1 MLASPLLISLFAF
14 GFVGL
19 LALGGL
25 SMLWNRQSSGA
36 EDRLAQ
42 LVGGKK
48 PKPKLKT
55 SELLAEASTGMGGL
69 AGRVGGSLT
78 KLGLLLEQADNPLT
92 PQTFFLATA
101 GCAAGG
107 FAAAVLG
114 GAPAPLYPVAAL
126 LASAGPLLYVLF
138 VRRQRHKNFAKQM
151 PDGLELVARALRSG
165 HSLASGLKVVVD
177 EMPQPISKE
186 FALAYEEQNLGLPLE
201 LALKNMLKRV
211 PNMDLKF
218 FVTAVAI
225 QRAAGGD
232 MAEILDKL
240 SHLIRERFQ
249 ILGQVQALTGEGR
262 ISGIVLMALPV
273 ATFLAIYYINPGYI
287 EPLFEDPRGRTMI
300 GVAAVLQVVGAVVIK
315 KIVNIKI

>member
-1 MLASPLLISLFAF
+1 MFATPLVISALAF
-14 GFVGL
+14 GIVGL
-19 LALGGL
+19 LALGFL
-25 SMLWNRQSSGA
+25 SVWKNSRA
-36 EDRLAQ
+36 TDTEDRLTA

-48 PKPKLKT
+48 AAPKLKA
-55 SELLAEASTGMGGL
+55 SELMAEATTGAGGFL
-69 AGRVGGSLT
+69 ERVGGSLT
-78 KLGLLLEQADNPLT
+78 KLALLLEQADNPVT
-92 PQTFFLATA
+92 PHTFFVAT
-101 GCAAGG
+101 GGAAAAG

-114 GAPAPLYPVAAL
+114 GAPAPLYPAAAVVAAF
-126 LASAGPLLYVLF
+126 GPLCYVLL
-138 VRRQRHKNFAKQM
+138 VRRRRHKNFAKQM
-151 PDGLELVARALRSG
+151 PDALELVARALRSG
-165 HSLASGLKVVVD
+165 HSLASGLHVVVE

-249 ILGQVQALTGEGR
+249 IMGQVQALTGEGR
-262 ISGIVLMALPV
+262 ISGLVLMALPV
-273 ATFLAIYYINPGYI
+273 STFVAIYYINPGYI
-287 EPLFEDPRGRTMI
+287 EPLFEDPRGRMMI
-300 GVAAVLQVVGAVVIK
+300 GVATFLQMVGAVVIK

>member
-14 GFVGL
+14 GFVAL
-19 LALGGL
+19 LALGCL
-25 SMLWNRQSSGA
+25 AVFKNSRPSEA
-36 EDRLAQ
+36 EDRLTQ

-48 PKPKLKT
+48 EKPALRT
-55 SELLAEASTGMGGL
+55 SELLAEGAAGMGGL
-69 AGRVGGSLT
+69 AGRIGGSLGR
-78 KLGLLLEQADNPLT
+78 LGLLLEQADNPMT

-101 GCAAGG
+101 GAAGMG

-114 GAPAPLYPVAAL
+114 GAPAPLYPVGAVVAATF
-126 LASAGPLLYVLF
+126 PLMYVLL
-138 VRRQRHKNFAKQM
+138 VRRFRHKAFAKQM
-151 PDGLELVARALRSG
+151 PDALELVARALRSG
-165 HSLASGLKVVVD
+165 HSLASGLNVVVE
-177 EMPQPISKE
+177 EMPEPICKE
-186 FALAYEEQNLGLPLE
+186 FSLAYEEQNLGIPLE
-201 LALKNMLKRV
+201 IALKNMLKRV

-225 QRAAGGD
+225 QRSAGGD

-240 SHLIRERFQ
+240 SHLIRERFK

-262 ISGIVLMALPV
+262 ISGVVLMILPV

-300 GVAAVLQVVGAVVIK
+300 GVATALQVVGAVVIK